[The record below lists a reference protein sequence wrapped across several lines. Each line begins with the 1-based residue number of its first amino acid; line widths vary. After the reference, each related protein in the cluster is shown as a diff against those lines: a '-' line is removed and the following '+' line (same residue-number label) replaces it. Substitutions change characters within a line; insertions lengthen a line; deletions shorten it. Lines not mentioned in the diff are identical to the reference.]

1 MTLKAYLI
9 SMTLATAFCWAVF
22 IFIINLINPETT
34 NTIGFILFYLSLLLS
49 LIGTTAIIGFFFRFV
64 VLRRE
69 LVFYAVKIAFRQS
82 FLFSLFLVTL
92 LFLFSQNL
100 ITWLNLILLI
110 VIFTI
115 LEIIFS
121 SFSDKKRPSTNIN
134 NLYDEE

>member
-9 SMTLATAFCWAVF
+9 LMTLVTAFCWGVF
-22 IFIINLINPETT
+22 VFIINLINPETT
-34 NTIGFILFYLSLLLS
+34 NIIGFILFYLSLLLS

-82 FLFSLFLVTL
+82 FLFSLFLISL
-92 LFLFSQNL
+92 LFLFSQSL
-100 ITWLNLILLI
+100 ITWLNLVLLI
-110 VIFTI
+110 IIFTI

-121 SFSDKKRPSTNIN
+121 SFSDNKRSSNNIN
-134 NLYDEE
+134 NLYDEK

>member
-1 MTLKAYLI
+1 MTLKSYLI
-9 SMTLATAFCWAVF
+9 SMTLATAFCWGVF
-22 IFIINLINPETT
+22 IFIVNLIDPETT
-34 NTIGFILFYLSLLLS
+34 NLIGFILFYLSLFLS

-82 FLFSLFLVTL
+82 FLFSFFLITL

-100 ITWLNLILLI
+100 NTWFNLILLLI
-110 VIFTI
+110 IFTI

-121 SFSDKKRPSTNIN
+121 SFSDKKRSSNNIN
-134 NLYDEE
+134 NQYED